1 MEMLI
6 EVLILATV
14 FVVFH
19 FVCKN
24 DPSTNKVKYPK
35 WYLCIGI
42 LSLSFWL
49 FFIILML
56 INNILM
62 SIDDEPIYNL
72 IFYSFVL
79 VGMIL
84 MSVIIIVSYF
94 NIYTTYDDVSFTH
107 SNFWRRKR
115 TIYYSDIKA
124 IYRKKHAKYLV
135 VFESDDGRIT
145 VDSKYTIGYG
155 EFIEKVNKNR
165 YRR

>member
-1 MEMLI
+1 MLI
-6 EVLILATV
+6 EILILIIIFA
-14 FVVFH
+14 VFH

-35 WYLCIGI
+35 LYLCIGI

-56 INNILM
+56 IDNV
-62 SIDDEPIYNL
+62 PIYNIP
-72 IFYSFVL
+72 IFCSFVL
-79 VGMIL
+79 AGMIII
-84 MSVIIIVSYF
+84 SVIIIMSYF
-94 NIYTTYDDVSFTH
+94 NIYTIYDDVSFTH
-107 SNFWRRKR
+107 SNFWRRKC
-115 TIYYSDIKA
+115 TIHYSDIKI

-145 VDSKYTIGYG
+145 IDSKYTIGYS

-165 YRR
+165 FKD